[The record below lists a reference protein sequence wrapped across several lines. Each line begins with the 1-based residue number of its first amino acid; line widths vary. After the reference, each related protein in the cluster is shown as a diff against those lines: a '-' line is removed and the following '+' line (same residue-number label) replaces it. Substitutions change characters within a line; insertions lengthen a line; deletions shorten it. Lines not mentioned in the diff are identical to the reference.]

1 MRGPYK
7 LRCILPLEGTKVK
20 ADMTLYTLPST
31 GPSSTDAGE
40 TMGSVTV
47 QVVDVQRKEGDLI
60 LFHKLYKK
68 IAAKVRAFRGTRTS
82 TCGYACLLSHAG
94 CFCEHRYSRATRISR
109 TRQRTPTDRR

>member
-31 GPSSTDAGE
+31 GPPSTDAGE
-40 TMGSVTV
+40 TMGNVTV

-68 IAAKVRAFRGTRTS
+68 IAAKVRGI
-82 TCGYACLLSHAG
+82 AC
-94 CFCEHRYSRATRISR
+94 
-109 TRQRTPTDRR
+109 